1 MGANVLIRL
10 GKRRNKF
17 LEGLVLFN
25 TDNQAAGWLE
35 WTRNLVNIKSLSST
49 NLVSETVVDYLITY
63 HFGSGGNGFLQDFP
77 WKSCLQFVLQPARDG
92 PD

>member
-1 MGANVLIRL
+1 MIRL
-10 GKRRNKF
+10 AKRRNKF

-49 NLVSETVVDYLITY
+49 DTVSDTVVDYLISY
-63 HFGSGGNGFLQDFP
+63 HFGSGGGHFLP
-77 WKSCLQFVLQPARDG
+77 
-92 PD
+92 

>member
-1 MGANVLIRL
+1 MGSGLGANVLIRL
-10 GKRRNKF
+10 AKRRNKF

-49 NLVSETVVDYLITY
+49 DTVSDTVVDYLISY
-63 HFGSGGNGFLQDFP
+63 HFGSGGSRFLP
-77 WKSCLQFVLQPARDG
+77 
-92 PD
+92 

>member
-1 MGANVLIRL
+1 MIRL

-25 TDNQAAGWLE
+25 TDNQSAGWLE

-49 NLVSETVVDYLITY
+49 DLVSETVVDYLLSY
-63 HFGSGGNGFLQDFP
+63 HFGSGGSLFLADFP
-77 WKSCLQFVLQPARDG
+77 RKT
-92 PD
+92 

>member
-1 MGANVLIRL
+1 MIRL
-10 GKRRNKF
+10 AKRRNKF

-49 NLVSETVVDYLITY
+49 DKVSATVVDYLISY
-63 HFGSGGNGFLQDFP
+63 HFGSGGSRYLP
-77 WKSCLQFVLQPARDG
+77 
-92 PD
+92 